1 MCNHRHLLQMSVLE
15 LLVVLF
21 FFAVVFFQT
30 RYSKI
35 CTYKMDFEF
44 VVSQNAKMELSEL
57 SAAHFF

>member
-1 MCNHRHLLQMSVLE
+1 MSVSE
-15 LLVVLF
+15 LLVVF
-21 FFAVVFFQT
+21 VFFAVVFFLT

-57 SAAHFF
+57 SAAHFV

>member
-1 MCNHRHLLQMSVLE
+1 MCNHRHLLQMSVSE

-21 FFAVVFFQT
+21 FFAVVFFLT

-35 CTYKMDFEF
+35 CPYKMDFEF

-57 SAAHFF
+57 SVAHFV